1 MPVGEC
7 SACARLEILFAM
19 RRNAFA
25 TNRYCRIDD
34 TWSEFGSVG
43 NLSGIV
49 LFQPCFQVFCHTDI
63 MMRVGCHV

>member
-7 SACARLEILFAM
+7 SACARLEILLEM

-25 TNRYCRIDD
+25 TNRYCRVHNPRG
-34 TWSEFGSVG
+34 EFGSVG
-43 NLSGIV
+43 NMSRIM
-49 LFQPCFQVFCHTDI
+49 FCKACFQVFCHTDI